1 MKQKLFVLDRNGKRA
16 SFTLEEVLR
25 ALGCSPDQSWGLGIR
40 IENDGEALE
49 AYPTG
54 DAAYPAIT
62 IDGYDRQNRLYYLST
77 SELPND
83 DHKSMTT
90 YLYGGCAE
98 VESDDW
104 LARISHGYRDEK
116 DNTRHIIYIDRKLA
130 TTVSANVEQSDAAT
144 EAELNDNK

>member
-1 MKQKLFVLDRNGKRA
+1 MEQKLFVLDRNGKRA

-25 ALGCSPDQSWGLGIR
+25 ALGCSPDQFWGLGIR

-77 SELPND
+77 SELPNE
-83 DHKSMTT
+83 DHKAMNT

-130 TTVSANVEQSDAAT
+130 TTVSTNIEQSDAAT

>member
-1 MKQKLFVLDRNGKRA
+1 MKEKIIIIKNSGPRIEVSMEEALKR
-16 SFTLEEVLR
+16 
-25 ALGCSPDQSWGLGIR
+25 LGFDPKECYGIGIR
-40 IENDGEALE
+40 VEKDENALE
-49 AYPTG
+49 TYICGDDEYPG
-54 DAAYPAIT
+54 IT

-130 TTVSANVEQSDAAT
+130 TTVSTNIEQSDAAT